1 MATTIKAIK
10 RVQEVRAKRER
21 AFTIT
26 RMQPKQEAERALAT
40 GQLEKNVALVSVG
53 PKRKTETMRV
63 AKVPAS
69 KKMELD

>member
-40 GQLEKNVALVSVG
+40 VQLSKNVALATVG

-63 AKVPAS
+63 TQVPAS